1 LYRRSQIPESLS
13 AASNLCLLA
22 LGNYRADGERLAQR
36 LGVPFVDDVSSIP
49 HGSSEQTIFYLCL
62 DREGLSL
69 VQRKALS
76 GAGSKSSII
85 KLRADFL
92 GGRAG
97 YRQKKRPG
105 RGEALPRAVGFGP
118 RFSPYVADV
127 TAGLGRD
134 ASLLAAL
141 GARVSMI
148 ERNPVVAALLE
159 DGISRL
165 RRDAQDQSPG
175 LQPVAESLRLY
186 CQDGLDWLCEAG
198 KTQVPDVVYLDPMFP
213 ARTKSARVK
222 KEMALLQSLVG
233 DDADVADVLVMALDT
248 ARYRVVVKR
257 PNRALPLSGPKPTF
271 SLAGKT
277 IRFDVYSR
285 KKLPT

>member
-1 LYRRSQIPESLS
+1 M
-13 AASNLCLLA
+13 
-22 LGNYRADGERLAQR
+22 
-36 LGVPFVDDVSSIP
+36 V
-49 HGSSEQTIFYLCL
+49 
-62 DREGLSL
+62 
-69 VQRKALS
+69 
-76 GAGSKSSII
+76 
-85 KLRADFL
+85 
-92 GGRAG
+92 
-97 YRQKKRPG
+97 
-105 RGEALPRAVGFGP
+105 
-118 RFSPYVADV
+118 
-127 TAGLGRD
+127 
-134 ASLLAAL
+134 
-141 GARVSMI
+141 

-186 CQDGLDWLCEAG
+186 CQDGLDWLSEAG

-257 PNRALPLSGPKPTF
+257 PNRAPPLSGPKPTF
-271 SLAGKT
+271 CLTGKT